1 VFQDVYLF
9 HGTILENLLIANPNA
24 LFEDI
29 IKATK
34 AANIH
39 HVIEKLPAGYNT
51 LIGEQGNKLSGGEKQ
66 RLSIARALL
75 KNSPILLLDEIT
87 ANVDAE
93 NEILIYR
100 ALKSLCQNRTVI
112 MITHNLHT
120 IINADKIIVLDNGK
134 IIDTGTHTHL
144 LNQCPTYQKLWNDY
158 SHTIHWQLI
167 QENNND

>member
-1 VFQDVYLF
+1 MLIIKTNSPFYDCTSGQIKIGQYDINYWPEIDLLSQISVVFQDVYLF

-75 KNSPILLLDEIT
+75 KTLQSYFSMKLLPMLM
-87 ANVDAE
+87 
-93 NEILIYR
+93 
-100 ALKSLCQNRTVI
+100 LK
-112 MITHNLHT
+112 M
-120 IINADKIIVLDNGK
+120 KF
-134 IIDTGTHTHL
+134 
-144 LNQCPTYQKLWNDY
+144 
-158 SHTIHWQLI
+158 
-167 QENNND
+167 